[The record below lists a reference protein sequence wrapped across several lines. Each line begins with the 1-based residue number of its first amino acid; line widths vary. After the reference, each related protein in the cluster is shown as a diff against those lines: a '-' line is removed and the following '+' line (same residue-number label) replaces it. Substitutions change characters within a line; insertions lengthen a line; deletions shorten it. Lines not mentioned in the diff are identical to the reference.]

1 MDEDAALLHRVADEA
16 TSYLGSVGAR
26 PVGPPAVMAPAD
38 RPFADRLPQRLPDHP
53 LGASAVLDELLATV
67 DGGLVATGSPRYFG
81 FVVGSALPVA
91 IAADWLTSTWDQNA
105 GLYAIGPAAAVIEE
119 TVGAWLLDLLG
130 LPAVVLLRRGDR
142 LPDGPRHRARRG
154 PPPPAGPPGVGRRAR
169 RDGRRAARSECSAAA
184 LTHVTVPRALRLLG
198 FGTASLELVDVDER
212 GRMDPAA
219 LATAL
224 AADDRPAIVC
234 AQLGEVNTGAMDPIG
249 ELADVTHAAGGWL
262 HVDGAFGLWARTAD
276 GRRHLADGAE
286 RADSWATD
294 AHKWLNVPY
303 DAGLAFC
310 AHPEAHRLALGA
322 HADYLAPTPGQRD
335 AVDWTPEFSR
345 RARGIA
351 IYAALRWFGRAGV
364 GQLVDRCC
372 DLAGRFAAGLD
383 AMGAEVLNEVV
394 AQPGAGVVRHR
405 RAHARGD
412 RPPAGRR
419 PVLDERDDLGRPGGH
434 EDLGG
439 RLPHIGGRCGP
450 HAGRCR
456 RGDGRHRSADD
467 RPPPHRT
474 ARIMTTTGTV
484 LGIWAHPDDEC
495 YLSAGLMA
503 DAVRRGHRVV
513 CVTATRGEAGV
524 TDESRWPAAELAQI
538 RERELAQSLRELGVK
553 EHQFLGLA
561 DGGCA
566 DADPEPLIE
575 KLAALMTELRPAV
588 VVTFGPDGITDHD
601 DHKAVGHW
609 TTEAHAHVGAEWSQ
623 QLWYPTYP
631 TDWEPIWGA
640 ELRSIGVY
648 PPGFPHLVDREAL
661 VAGLS
666 LDDRAPRAE
675 VRRAPRAAQPGRR
688 APPRAHPRAVPGLP
702 RRGVLPPRPGTAAD
716 GHGLSTT

>member
-1 MDEDAALLHRVADEA
+1 MWPTRPRATWARSARARSVLPAITAAN
-16 TSYLGSVGAR
+16 
-26 PVGPPAVMAPAD
+26 D
-38 RPFADRLPQRLPDHP
+38 RPLADRLPQRLPDGP

-67 DGGLVATGSPRYFG
+67 DGGLVATGSPRFFG

-105 GLYAIGPAAAVIEE
+105 GLFTIGPAAAVIEE

-130 LPAVVLLRRGDR
+130 LPSTASFAVVTGCQMAHVTALAAARHHLL
-142 LPDGPRHRARRG
+142 ARQG
-154 PPPPAGPPGVGRRAR
+154 WDVE
-169 RDGRRAARSECSAAA
+169 RDGMAGAPSVRVLGGA

-219 LATAL
+219 LARAL

-234 AQLGEVNTGAMDPIG
+234 AQLGEVNTGAMDPVG

-262 HVDGAFGLWARTAD
+262 HIDGAFGLWARAAD
-276 GRRHLADGAE
+276 GRHHLAAGAE

-310 AHPEAHRLALGA
+310 AHPEDHRLALGA

-351 IYAALRWFGRAGV
+351 IYAGPALVRPGRRRPAGRPLLRPGPALRRGPRGDGR
-364 GQLVDRCC
+364 R
-372 DLAGRFAAGLD
+372 
-383 AMGAEVLNEVV
+383 GAQRRRP
-394 AQPGAGVVRHR
+394 QPGAGVLRLR
-405 RAHARGD
+405 RAHASGHRA
-412 RPPAGRR
+412 PAGRR
-419 PVLDERDDLGRPGGH
+419 SVLDERHDLGRQGGH
-434 EDLGG
+434 ADLGG
-439 RLPHIGGRCGP
+439 RLPHFGRRCGP
-450 HAGRCR
+450 HAGRRR
-456 RGDGRHRSADD
+456 RGDGRHGRHDD
-467 RPPPHRT
+467 RPPPWRT
-474 ARIMTTTGTV
+474 ARIMTTTGTL

-503 DAVRRGHRVV
+503 EAVRHGHRVV

-538 RERELAQSLRELGVK
+538 RERELAQSLRLLGVK

-609 TTEAHAHVGAEWSQ
+609 TTEAHVRVGAEWSQ

-631 TDWEPIWGA
+631 TDWEPVWGA

-648 PPGFPHLVDREAL
+648 PPGFPHLVDREELAAT
-661 VAGLS
+661 VA
-666 LDDRAPRAE
+666 LDDDLLDRKYAALLAQRSQVEGLLHALTPERYRTFLAEECFRPGPAPRPMEA
-675 VRRAPRAAQPGRR
+675 
-688 APPRAHPRAVPGLP
+688 
-702 RRGVLPPRPGTAAD
+702 T
-716 GHGLSTT
+716 